1 MGAYYYLISGLP
13 EVKLSDSKAK
23 YDINEITQS
32 ILSGLSSKDAKLF
45 NYFIYQND
53 NKNLANAIALSKG
66 LFSPYNTNHLVI
78 SHIEPSVF
86 SKEEIQKYAHISN
99 LPNYMARF
107 LEDNKNTE
115 WENIRQIENYLLNL
129 YYEEMIKDGNV
140 FIREYALFMRNLKN
154 ILAALNGRAL
164 GFSADAIAKELIGDY
179 PLINAL
185 TKSTAADFGL
195 GKEIPYINNIIET
208 FNSSDKADPYNMEN
222 IECSLVNE
230 FLERATSIKSFT
242 TDNLFAYYI
251 NLTYAVSINGRNEE
265 EGKKHLET
273 LVNSLKSEAAA
284 M

>member
-1 MGAYYYLISGLP
+1 MGSYYYLISGLP

-32 ILSGLSSKDAKLF
+32 ILSGLSGKDAKLF

-53 NKNLANAIALSKG
+53 NKNLANAIAVSKG
-66 LFSPYNTNHLVI
+66 LFSPYNIHL
-78 SHIEPSVF
+78 EPSNF
-86 SKEEIQKYAHISN
+86 SKEEIQKYSNLSN
-99 LPNYMARF
+99 LPNYMVKF

-115 WENIRQIENYLLNL
+115 WENIRHIENSLLNL
-129 YYEEMIKDGNV
+129 YYEEMINTGNG

-164 GFSADAIAKELIGDY
+164 GFSGDAIAKELIGDY
-179 PLINAL
+179 PLLNVL

-195 GKEIPYINNIIET
+195 GKEVPYINNIIET

-242 TDNLFAYYI
+242 TDNLFAYYV

-273 LVNSLKSEAAA
+273 LVSSLKSEAAA

>member
-1 MGAYYYLISGLP
+1 MGSYYYLISGLP

-66 LFSPYNTNHLVI
+66 LFSPYNIHL
-78 SHIEPSVF
+78 EPSIF
-86 SKEEIQKYAHISN
+86 SKEEIQKYSNLSN
-99 LPNYMARF
+99 LPNYMAKF

-115 WENIRQIENYLLNL
+115 WENIRHIENSLLSL
-129 YYEEMIKDGNV
+129 YYDEMINTGNG

-179 PLINAL
+179 PLINVL

-230 FLERATSIKSFT
+230 FLEKATSIKSFT
-242 TDNLFAYYI
+242 TENLFAYYI

-273 LVNSLKSEAAA
+273 LVSSLKSEAAA

>member
-1 MGAYYYLISGLP
+1 MGAYYYLISSLP
-13 EVKLSDSKAK
+13 EVKLSDSKAR

-32 ILSGLSSKDAKLF
+32 ILSNLSGKDTKLF

-53 NKNLANAIALSKG
+53 NKNLVNAIAVSKG
-66 LFSPYNTNHLVI
+66 LFSPYSIHL
-78 SHIEPSVF
+78 EPSTF
-86 SKEEIQKYAHISN
+86 SKEEIQKYSNLSN
-99 LPNYMARF
+99 LPDYMAKF
-107 LEDNKNTE
+107 LEDNKNVE
-115 WENIRQIENYLLNL
+115 WENIRHIENGLLNL
-129 YYEEMIKDGNV
+129 YYEEMIQTGNT

-164 GFSADAIAKELIGDY
+164 GFSVDAIAKELIGDY
-179 PLINAL
+179 PLIYAL

-222 IECSLVNE
+222 IECSLVNG
-230 FLERATSIKSFT
+230 FLDRVTSIKSFT

-265 EGKKHLET
+265 EGKKHLQT
-273 LVNSLKSEAAA
+273 LVNSLKNEAAA

>member
-1 MGAYYYLISGLP
+1 MGSYYYLISGLP

-23 YDINEITQS
+23 YDINEITQN
-32 ILSGLSSKDAKLF
+32 ILSNLSDKDIKLF

-66 LFSPYNTNHLVI
+66 LFSPYFVHL
-78 SHIEPSVF
+78 EPSIF
-86 SKEEIQKYAHISN
+86 SKEEIQKYVNLSN
-99 LPNYMARF
+99 LPNYMVKF

-115 WENIRQIENYLLNL
+115 WENIRHIENSLLSL
-129 YYEEMIKDGNV
+129 YYEEMINIENG

-164 GFSADAIAKELIGDY
+164 GFSGDTIAKELIGDY
-179 PLINAL
+179 PLINVL

-195 GKEIPYINNIIET
+195 GKEVPYINNIIET

-222 IECSLVNE
+222 IECSLVNG
-230 FLERATSIKSFT
+230 FLDRLTSIKSFT

-265 EGKKHLET
+265 EGKKHLQT

>member
-1 MGAYYYLISGLP
+1 MGSYYYLISGLP

-66 LFSPYNTNHLVI
+66 LFSPYNIHL
-78 SHIEPSVF
+78 EPSNF
-86 SKEEIQKYAHISN
+86 SKEEIQKYSNLSN
-99 LPNYMARF
+99 LPNYMAKF

-115 WENIRQIENYLLNL
+115 WENIRHIENSLLSL
-129 YYEEMIKDGNV
+129 YYEEMINTENG

-179 PLINAL
+179 PLINVL

-195 GKEIPYINNIIET
+195 GKEVPYINNIIET

-242 TDNLFAYYI
+242 TENLFAYYI

-273 LVNSLKSEAAA
+273 LVSSLKSEAAA

>member
-1 MGAYYYLISGLP
+1 MGSYYYLISGLP

-23 YDINEITQS
+23 YDINEITQN
-32 ILSGLSSKDAKLF
+32 ILSNLSDKDIKLF

-53 NKNLANAIALSKG
+53 NKNLVNAIALSKG
-66 LFSPYNTNHLVI
+66 LFSPYFVHL
-78 SHIEPSVF
+78 EPSIF
-86 SKEEIQKYAHISN
+86 SKEEIQKYANLSN
-99 LPNYMARF
+99 LPNYMVKF

-115 WENIRQIENYLLNL
+115 WENIRHIENSLLSL
-129 YYEEMIKDGNV
+129 YYEEMIQTGNA

-154 ILAALNGRAL
+154 ILAALNGKAL
-164 GFSADAIAKELIGDY
+164 GFSGDEISKELIGDY
-179 PLINAL
+179 PLISAL
-185 TKSTAADFGL
+185 TKSSAADFGL
-195 GKEIPYINNIIET
+195 GREIPYINNIIDT

-265 EGKKHLET
+265 EGKKHLQT
-273 LVNSLKSEAAA
+273 LVNSLKSEASA